1 MGIYYTI
8 FTLLLLC
15 CFFEFS
21 KNTKLKR
28 NIIIAWCVF
37 FTLFGGLR
45 WNTGGDFEQYYYHF
59 RQASWN
65 NIFEYYRYGDR
76 KMEFGFMFVN
86 VLIKTLF
93 SKFYIYNLIVTV
105 FIQFTYYKFS
115 RYFFPQTPIII
126 FAILMIMS
134 SNYFAVRAGL
144 SVAIVYWAYRYI
156 KEQKLWPFLTI
167 ILIASSIHNQ
177 CLIMIPF
184 YWIGKIRLNNIV
196 AIVLLLSFTT
206 LAYAVQNYVSLLS
219 LSIGGSIGDVAYHY
233 SQRNVGD
240 HTAKG
245 ISTLLMNLFF
255 LINYLYV
262 RKSAM
267 LQKDRFYNTLLN
279 MFLVYVGMYMIFTED
294 MGEFTRLAG
303 LLFPAQGLL
312 FAYSIIYYAKS
323 KAKIVRYAAIF
334 FFVLYYSYK
343 ISGYC
348 DGYYFGEA
356 NVPYKSIFDYNI
368 N

>member
-1 MGIYYTI
+1 MSVYYTI

-15 CFFEFS
+15 CLFEFS
-21 KNTKLKR
+21 KSIRLKR
-28 NIIIAWCVF
+28 NIIIIWCVF

-59 RQASWN
+59 KQSNWN

-93 SKFYIYNLIVTV
+93 SKFYIYNLIITA
-105 FIQFTYYKFS
+105 FIQFSYYKFC
-115 RYFFPQTPIII
+115 RYFFSNTPIII

-144 SVAIVYWAYRYI
+144 SVAVVYWAYRYI
-156 KEQKLWPFLTI
+156 KEQKLLPFLII

-196 AIVLLLSFTT
+196 AIVILLSFSS
-206 LAYAVQNYVSLLS
+206 LAYVVQNYVSLLS

-233 SQRNVGD
+233 SQRNVGG
-240 HTAKG
+240 HVTKG

-267 LQKDRFYNTLLN
+267 LRNDSFYNTLLN
-279 MFLVYVGMYMIFTED
+279 MFLVYVGMYMIFTEE
-294 MGEFTRLAG
+294 MGEFSRLAG

-312 FAYSIIYYAKS
+312 LTYSIIYYSKS
-323 KAKIVRYAAIF
+323 KTKIVRYTAMLF
-334 FFVLYYSYK
+334 FILYYSYK

-348 DGYYFGEA
+348 DGYYFEEV
-356 NVPYKSIFDYNI
+356 NVPYKSIYDYNI